1 MDTQHCA
8 FSNAY
13 YQCWAQRLLLVR
25 FSILIPACPCS
36 ELRVSK
42 VMSALH
48 SRTWC
53 CGSTA
58 CTKAPSRG
66 LEIDVVTG
74 QYIQNDRLQDT
85 SRGAYSGRDA
95 YELLQRETSVLCSE
109 KVHGMYIF
117 LNKTASKI
125 WQSWSLFPVSIFRE
139 TKGIEASTLTNIFF
153 FFFHSVQWW
162 LILNFGIARMGQA
175 LLWNQAGRQLS
186 CVKPGWFLLVYAASG
201 VGFTTGFIEIDDEL
215 WDNFCSLAQ
224 KQLV

>member
-1 MDTQHCA
+1 
-8 FSNAY
+8 
-13 YQCWAQRLLLVR
+13 
-25 FSILIPACPCS
+25 
-36 ELRVSK
+36 
-42 VMSALH
+42 MSALH

-153 FFFHSVQWW
+153 FFSLCVVVANTKFWNSKNGIGTSVESSWQAAQLCQAW
-162 LILNFGIARMGQA
+162 LVPA
-175 LLWNQAGRQLS
+175 
-186 CVKPGWFLLVYAASG
+186 CVCCFWGWFHHWFY
-201 VGFTTGFIEIDDEL
+201 
-215 WDNFCSLAQ
+215 
-224 KQLV
+224 